1 MTFLLNTRRAFFI
14 VSVTIVSSCNK
25 NMFKPGEYTN
35 HEGQHLM
42 LRADSVFEF
51 FYYSYNNMIYSSG
64 KFTVND
70 NKIHIISD
78 SANFPIIE
86 KVITEKNDRTGF
98 IINDDGYA
106 IASQGSISYDV
117 IINDS
122 LTFEIKSG
130 NKELIDREIHV
141 NKIKIAINT
150 TTRNDVY
157 GPPHNSPIYSNSFI
171 VTNLKNGHNLFLI
184 KIKLDT
190 RMFYTQFFD
199 EYLKIKKQHIIF
211 PGRFKFYLCP
221 TCTWNKNTMTS
232 PALDK

>member
-86 KVITEKNDRTGF
+86 KVITETYQVLDLLLMMMVMQLLVKVRL
-98 IINDDGYA
+98 
-106 IASQGSISYDV
+106 V
-117 IINDS
+117 MMS
-122 LTFEIKSG
+122 L
-130 NKELIDREIHV
+130 
-141 NKIKIAINT
+141 
-150 TTRNDVY
+150 
-157 GPPHNSPIYSNSFI
+157 
-171 VTNLKNGHNLFLI
+171 
-184 KIKLDT
+184 
-190 RMFYTQFFD
+190 
-199 EYLKIKKQHIIF
+199 
-211 PGRFKFYLCP
+211 
-221 TCTWNKNTMTS
+221 
-232 PALDK
+232 